1 MRRRFT
7 VFLFF
12 SFLVCAFLLVSF
24 LLFVNIQE
32 NVFSTIIEINEQT
45 QQKIHILKEIQG
57 ISVYFTTPDNSKK
70 ENPEIV
76 IALKNYLNN
85 AQKNIY
91 GAIYDLDY
99 DPIAELLIHKF
110 RSGVDVKLVIE
121 EDNSH
126 KECVLKCK
134 RAGIPIRED
143 NNSALMHN
151 KFFVVDGSSV
161 WTGSTNM
168 TYNCLFLNNNNSL
181 LIYSPQLAENYR
193 NEFEEMFVNQCYGM
207 KSPRNTKYMEFVI
220 NNYVPILNMFAPE
233 DGVERRV
240 IREIENTQQSVR
252 FMAFSFTSA
261 EIADSL
267 IKAQDR
273 GVIIQG
279 VFEKRNAGNIA
290 SKDELL
296 KHAGMDVRWDG
307 NPKTMHHK
315 VMIFDEHIVLMGSYN
330 FTERAEKQNDENVI
344 IIDNPEIA
352 QEYMNE
358 FYRVFGKSIP
368 VW

>member
-1 MRRRFT
+1 MKRRFA

-12 SFLVCAFLLVSF
+12 SFLVCAFLLAFF
-24 LLFVNIQE
+24 LLFLNIQKD
-32 NVFSTIIEINEQT
+32 VLSTTTEIHEQT
-45 QQKIHILKEIQG
+45 QQKIYTSKEIEG
-57 ISVYFTTPDNSKK
+57 ISVYFTTPEDSKN
-70 ENPEIV
+70 ERAEIV
-76 IALKNYLNN
+76 VALKNFLNN
-85 AQKNIY
+85 AQKSIY

-99 DPIAELLIHKF
+99 NPIAELLIHKF

-121 EDNSH
+121 GDNSN

-134 RAGIPIRED
+134 RAGIPIVED
-143 NNSALMHN
+143 GNSALMHN

-181 LIYSPQLAENYR
+181 VIHSPQLAENYR
-193 NEFEEMFVNQCYGM
+193 NEFEEMLTYHCYGM
-207 KSPRNTKYMEFVI
+207 KSPRNTKNMEFVI
-220 NNYVPILNMFAPE
+220 NNDVLITNMFAPE
-233 DGVERRV
+233 DGVAQR
-240 IREIENTQQSVR
+240 ILREIEKTHQSVR

-261 EIADSL
+261 EIAARL
-267 IKAQDR
+267 IKAQER

-296 KHAGMDVRWDG
+296 KHAGMEVRWDG

-315 VMIFDEHIVLMGSYN
+315 VMIFDEHIVLTGSYN
-330 FTERAEKQNDENVI
+330 FTEGAEKRNDENVI
-344 IIDNPEIA
+344 IIDNSKIA
-352 QEYMNE
+352 REYMNE
-358 FYRVFGKSIP
+358 FYRVFEKSIP
-368 VW
+368 VR

>member
-1 MRRRFT
+1 MRKRFT

-24 LLFVNIQE
+24 LLFLNIQK
-32 NVFSTIIEINEQT
+32 NVFSTTTEINEQT
-45 QQKIHILKEIQG
+45 PQKIHASKEIHG
-57 ISVYFTTPDNSKK
+57 ISVFFTAPDNSKN
-70 ENPEIV
+70 ENPEIA
-76 IALKNYLNN
+76 IALKNFLNN
-85 AQKNIY
+85 ARKNIY

-99 DPIAELLIHKF
+99 NPIAELLIHKF
-110 RSGVDVKLVIE
+110 QIGVDVKLVIE
-121 EDNSH
+121 EDNSN

-134 RAGIPIRED
+134 RAGIPIVED
-143 NNSALMHN
+143 GNSALMHN

-181 LIYSPQLAENYR
+181 LIYSSQLAKNYR
-193 NEFEEMFVNQCYGM
+193 NEFEEMFVNHFYGM
-207 KSPRNTKYMEFVI
+207 KSPHNTKYMEFVI
-220 NNYVPILNMFAPE
+220 NNDVPIVNMFAPE

-240 IREIENTQQSVR
+240 LREIKNTQQSVR
-252 FMAFSFTSA
+252 FMVFSFTSK

-267 IKAQDR
+267 IKAQNR
-273 GVIIQG
+273 GVVIQG

-315 VMIFDEHIVLMGSYN
+315 VMIFDEHIVLTGSYN
-330 FTERAEKQNDENVI
+330 FTEGAEKRNDENVI
-344 IIDNPEIA
+344 IIDNSEIA
-352 QEYMNE
+352 QEYMHE
-358 FYRVFGKSIP
+358 FYRVFAKSIP
-368 VW
+368 VR